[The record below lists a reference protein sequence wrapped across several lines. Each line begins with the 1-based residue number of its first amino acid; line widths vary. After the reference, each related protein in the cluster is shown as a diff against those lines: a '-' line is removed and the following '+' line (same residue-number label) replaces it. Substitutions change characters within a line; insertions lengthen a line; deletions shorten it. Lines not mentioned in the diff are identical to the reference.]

1 MSCSSSPSSH
11 PFCNPPGHRQ
21 DPARVRD
28 IKVEIPATPL
38 EPPDRSTSRLSAFIS
53 YTADCTPRGLAERE
67 ISGNPPVPSPV
78 PTATRR
84 GRPDPQVGG
93 RACLVSNDERR
104 SAHDSTPI
112 YESGGARSV

>member
-1 MSCSSSPSSH
+1 MISNSDSTCVPRATDSPIQR
-11 PFCNPPGHRQ
+11 NP
-21 DPARVRD
+21 ALV
-28 IKVEIPATPL
+28 
-38 EPPDRSTSRLSAFIS
+38 LSAFIS